1 MDENAAKSWICMV
14 CGYLH
19 EGPEPPEA
27 CPVCGAA
34 SENFELEEQKE
45 DSGAQ
50 SQTWLCSVCGYVHEG
65 VAPPAECPQCGAPSE
80 DFEVHEKDSG
90 PDTTAGMD
98 AGPSEDYLKAWSR
111 DTDTFEGKFAQIRD
125 LAVTGRSKS
134 SAMRTQKP
142 YPDWD
147 LVLFRGAQLAQMP
160 LNEEDTVRTATVIG
174 KTAAQPL
181 TLQIPFYVSHMSFG
195 ALSKAAKIAL
205 ARGAR
210 AVGTATCSG
219 EGGLLPAERAEA
231 SRYIYE
237 LGTAAFSHKDESIQ
251 QADAVEIKIGQ
262 AAKPGMGGHLPKEK
276 VTEEIARVRGIA
288 QGEDSISPGRHTGI
302 DSAEDLAKY
311 VARLRDLTE
320 GKPIGVKIT
329 AGHIEADLE
338 IVVAAKPDFITIDCR
353 GGGTGS
359 ALDYVKDNVCIPA
372 VFATYRAR
380 RFLDKAGSSATLC
393 MTGGFRDGTD
403 IAKAL
408 ALGADAIALATTS
421 LIAIGCQQYRVCHTG
436 RCPVGIATQ
445 NADLRSRFDID
456 ESVKRFINVYSATRE
471 ELKNLARIN
480 GRANIH
486 DLDVSDLITISRE
499 ISEHTNIEHV

>member
-1 MDENAAKSWICMV
+1 MGENPTKSWVCSV
-14 CGYLH
+14 CGHIH

-27 CPVCGAA
+27 CPVCGA
-34 SENFELEEQKE
+34 EPEDFEAEEDEE
-45 DSGAQ
+45 DPSAQ
-50 SQTWLCSVCGYVHEG
+50 PQAWLCSVCGYVHEG
-65 VAPPAECPQCGAPSE
+65 PSPPAECPQCGAPV
-80 DFEVHEKDSG
+80 DHFEAHQGDAA
-90 PDTTAGMD
+90 AGIKTG
-98 AGPSEDYLKAWSR
+98 ASEDYLKAWAR
-111 DTDTFEGKFAQIRD
+111 DTDSFETKFARIRD
-125 LAVTGRSKS
+125 LAVTGKSKAT
-134 SAMRTQKP
+134 AMRTQRA

-147 LVLFRGAQLAQMP
+147 LVLFRGAQLARMP
-160 LNEEDTVRTATVIG
+160 LNEDEPVRTATVIG

-181 TLQIPFYVSHMSFG
+181 HLQIPFYVSHMSFG

-231 SRYIYE
+231 SYYIYE
-237 LGTAAFSHKDESIQ
+237 LGTAAFSHKDESVK

-288 QGEDSISPGRHTGI
+288 MGEDSISPGRHTGI

-311 VARLRDLTE
+311 VARLRDITQ
-320 GKPIGVKIT
+320 GKPVGIKIT

-359 ALDYVKDNVCIPA
+359 ALEYVKDNVCIPA
-372 VFATYRAR
+372 LFAVHRAR
-380 RFLDKAGSSATLC
+380 KFLDRAGCPATLC
-393 MTGGFRDGTD
+393 MTGGFRDSTD

-408 ALGADAIALATTS
+408 AMGADAVALATAS
-421 LIAIGCQQYRVCHTG
+421 LIAIGCQQYRICHTG
-436 RCPVGIATQ
+436 RCPVGITTQ
-445 NADLRSRFDID
+445 DADLRARFNIG
-456 ESVKRFINVYSATRE
+456 ESVKRFVNFYSATRE

-480 GRANIH
+480 GRADVH
-486 DLDVSDLITISRE
+486 GLDVSDLVTISRE
-499 ISEHTNIEHV
+499 VSEHTDIEHV